1 MTAAAP
7 IDVNG
12 YGLRPERAAD
22 WQTAT
27 AQAGRGEMLAA
38 ADTMLA
44 IATAQPEFLPARV
57 QAAWFLLGGGRYRRA
72 AALARELAMQRP
84 RSLEVGL
91 HLVRLLRRFEAH
103 ALIEQLVDR
112 LDHAG
117 CTNAPLLGQ
126 LAAELGPI
134 GLYRQAEALLA
145 RVSALAPGAIQG
157 DVLGGTL
164 AMTAGRQ
171 DEADALLR
179 RAIARSA
186 TALPHARWLLTL
198 QPRPETLD
206 ADIDGIRAALGRVA
220 PGSEDEA
227 YLRHGLHNLL
237 HAAKDIEGAWQALE
251 RGCAVKR
258 ALEPY
263 DRSRTARLFE
273 ALTALPVAAGAEA
286 PVRGGDGEEPRLIFI
301 VGMYRSGTSVVERV
315 LGGHP
320 QVADGGESYVFPAAL
335 REVADCSRPAL
346 LDVELVERLAGRDL
360 GEAGRLFRAHA
371 RWRAGGRGVFTE
383 KLPSNFLN
391 IGFILQA
398 LPDARIVHM
407 CRDPLDTCFSNLRTY
422 FGHDAPYACDQADLA
437 DFYRRYRALMAHWHQ
452 RHPGRILDVDYQA
465 FVDAPAEQATRLM
478 AFCGLDFEAEILDV
492 GREGGHTATASI
504 GSVRQGIQR
513 NRGGAWRAYREHLG
527 PLIEGLGELAASDGP
542 VG

>member
-12 YGLRPERAAD
+12 YGLRPEHAPG
-22 WQTAT
+22 WQ
-27 AQAGRGEMLAA
+27 AA
-38 ADTMLA
+38 AALARRGDMVAAAEAMLA
-44 IATAQPEFLPARV
+44 IAAAQPEFLPARV
-57 QAAWFLLGGGRYRRA
+57 QAAWFLLTAGRYRRA
-72 AALARELAMQRP
+72 AALARESARQRP
-84 RSLEVGL
+84 RSFEVGL

-103 ALIEQLVDR
+103 ALIQSLVGQLEVSACD
-112 LDHAG
+112 DAS
-117 CTNAPLLGQ
+117 LLLQ
-126 LAAELGPI
+126 LAAELGPV
-134 GLYRQAEALLA
+134 GLYDEVEAVLA
-145 RVSALAPGAIQG
+145 RAAAIAPAAPQIDALR
-157 DVLGGTL
+157 GTL
-164 AMTAGRQ
+164 DMTAGRH
-171 DEADALLR
+171 EAAQTALR
-179 RAIARSA
+179 GAIARSR
-186 TALPHARWLLTL
+186 TELPHARWLLTL

-206 ADIDGIRAALGRVA
+206 ADIDGIRAALGRVR

-227 YLRHGLHNLL
+227 YLQHGLHNLL
-237 HAAKDIEGAWQALE
+237 HAAKDIEGAWRALE

-263 DRSRTARLFE
+263 DRDRSARLFE
-273 ALTALPVAAGAEA
+273 ALTALPAAAGPTA
-286 PVRGGDGEEPRLIFI
+286 PVGDDGTPRLIFI

-320 QVADGGESYVFPAAL
+320 QVADGGESYVFPATL
-335 REVADCSRPAL
+335 REVADCNRPAL

-360 GEAGRLFRAHA
+360 GEAGRSFRAHA
-371 RWRAGGRGVFTE
+371 RWRAGDRGVFTE

-422 FGHDAPYACDQADLA
+422 FGHDAPYACDQSDLA
-437 DFYRRYRALMAHWHQ
+437 DYYRRYRALMAHWHQ

-465 FVDAPAEQATRLM
+465 FADAPAEQAARLM
-478 AFCGLDFEAEILDV
+478 AFCGLDFEPGMLDV

-527 PLIEGLGELAASDGP
+527 PLIEGLGALAGP
-542 VG
+542 DSPVA